1 LEQSF
6 IDFNEKKKTL
16 SGGKVMRKSFLAIV
30 SLILVFGLLAACSNK
45 EETSQGDKNT
55 IRIVMKDDSS
65 SNPVSKKYYDAI
77 EKGLLEDKNIK
88 VNFELVDLPQG
99 NYAEKLNLLL
109 TSGDIP
115 DMIYFQDGDQAM
127 ADQGLLE
134 DLRPYI
140 KESKYLKDIIQPF
153 NEKRLENYPYLLWIK
168 PLAPK
173 VPVIRGDWF
182 NQMKTSKALMENP
195 TVDNYYAFFKE
206 LVEKQPGDG
215 KPKYAIT
222 VAGDIAEIDYMFDM
236 AFGINKTWLQKEDGS
251 YEYARVSKQQKD
263 KLEFYNKLYK
273 EGLLDPQYL
282 TKQWDTKEKAFFDGE
297 AAIIPGTAGKVI
309 DIYEGKMVQ
318 VSGEEASLVMLP
330 PAKGE
335 YQGFGATDVTKES
348 RGIAISANS
357 KKKDLVFKILD
368 YMASPEGQMIDRF
381 GFEDEHHKVVDGKI
395 QLTDKYYSEWFARF
409 WEPVDFKPTTPIDE
423 TTPLLSE
430 SAEKSLKSA
439 EEFYAEDN
447 SFIITEENVANW
459 DATQNIYK
467 EYTTDFI
474 TGKRPISDFDKFVK
488 AWNEAGG
495 KQITEH
501 ANKTLK

>member
-1 LEQSF
+1 
-6 IDFNEKKKTL
+6 
-16 SGGKVMRKSFLAIV
+16 MRKSFIAIL
-30 SLILVFGLLAACSNK
+30 SLILVLGLLAACTNK
-45 EETSQGDKNT
+45 EEAGQGDNKDKGGATT
-55 IRIVMKDDSS
+55 IRIVMKDDNS
-65 SNPVSKKYYDAI
+65 SNPVSEKYYDAI
-77 EKGLLEDKNIK
+77 EKGLLEDENIK

-109 TSGDIP
+109 NSGEIP
-115 DMIYFQDGDQAM
+115 DMIYFQGGDQAI

-140 KESKYLKDIIQPF
+140 KDSKYLKDIIQPF
-153 NEKRLENYPYLLWIK
+153 NEKRLANYPYLLWIK

-182 NQMKTSKALMENP
+182 NQMETSKALMENP
-195 TVDNYYAFFKE
+195 TVDTYYSFFKE
-206 LVEKQPGDG
+206 LVEKQPGGD

-251 YEYARVSKQQKD
+251 YEYSRVSKQQKE

-357 KKKDLVFKILD
+357 ENKDLVFKILD

-381 GFEDEHHKVVDGKI
+381 GFEGEHYNEVDGKL

-409 WEPVDFKPTTPIDE
+409 WEPADYTPATPVDDS
-423 TTPLLSE
+423 TPLLSE
-430 SAEKSLKSA
+430 SAEKSLQSA
-439 EEFYAEDN
+439 EEFYEEDN
-447 SFIITEENVANW
+447 SFIIPEEYVANW
-459 DATQNIYK
+459 DAMQNLYM
-467 EYTTDFI
+467 EFTTDII
-474 TGKRPISDFDKFVK
+474 TGKRPISDFEKFVK
-488 AWNEAGG
+488 EWNEAGG
-495 KQITEH
+495 EQITEL
-501 ANKTLK
+501 ANENLK